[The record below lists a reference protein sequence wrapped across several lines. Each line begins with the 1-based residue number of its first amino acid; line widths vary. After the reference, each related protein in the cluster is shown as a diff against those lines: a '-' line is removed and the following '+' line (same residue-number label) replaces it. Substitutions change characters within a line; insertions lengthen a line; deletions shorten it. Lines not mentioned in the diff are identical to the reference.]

1 MKKIILLSSFF
12 LVLLMGVSLSKAEHA
27 PVLAAPIDF
36 NARMLDDLNPIKQF
50 SSQPGE
56 FYDDANPDNFSVAK
70 TINRALTFLFPVA
83 GMILFVL
90 ITWGGFEM
98 MLGAA
103 SKKNLDAG
111 KQRVT
116 AAVIGFLLLFSTY
129 WIVQIIEEVTKVNI
143 LG

>member
-1 MKKIILLSSFF
+1 MKNIKKILLSVCVF
-12 LVLLMGVSLSKAEHA
+12 LLLVTFVSIRPQCLQAQQ
-27 PVLAAPIDF
+27 PIEF
-36 NARMLDDLNPIKQF
+36 NSSTLDELNPLTMYSAEKDA
-50 SSQPGE
+50 
-56 FYDDANPDNFSVAK
+56 FYEGNNFSIAY
-70 TINRALTFLFPVA
+70 TINRVLTFLFPIA
-83 GMILFVL
+83 GLILFVL

-98 MLGAA
+98 LLGAA

-129 WIVQIIEEVTKVNI
+129 WIVQIIEEITQVNI